1 MNTNAHI
8 ATCTIHLH
16 ALLHTLYPPSA
27 WTVDRG
33 STLDP
38 RPRNSTTRTTL
49 LYYRRDEHASTH
61 PRLLVSTPNT
71 SDRPHLYIS
80 HVFQYSSIEHRGW
93 EVDPRGR
100 GRLRWEGGWPR
111 SLSWTCGFH
120 EWFCAWAGIGGG
132 EGGRQ
137 WREGS
142 RIVRWAGE
150 GGRARVRGLRGWV

>member
-1 MNTNAHI
+1 MHTQPR
-8 ATCTIHLH
+8 
-16 ALLHTLYPPSA
+16 ALLSICTLFSTPYTLPAHGRLTEGRPS
-27 WTVDRG
+27 TRVHE
-33 STLDP
+33 TLLLV
-38 RPRNSTTRTTL
+38 L